1 MTTPERKTRRW
12 HQGGTLEVLTL
23 GLDGHLFA
31 LAAAHVREILDVVPI
46 TEVPS
51 ANPFVAGL
59 INVRGKVVPLA
70 DLRHK
75 FGMAM
80 HPPTIDT
87 RIVVIE
93 VDLDGDLTTVGL
105 LADKV
110 YEVTEIAAA
119 ALEETPRI
127 GMTWRRE
134 YIDCIGKR
142 GSEFVVVLDIA
153 AIFSARP
160 RSKSEPCPGSEA
172 GVGRSA
178 A

>member
-1 MTTPERKTRRW
+1 MSTPDKKTTRW
-12 HQGGTLEVLTL
+12 TEGGTLEVLTL

-31 LAAAHVREILDVVPI
+31 LPATYVREILDLVSV

-75 FGMAM
+75 FGMAIS
-80 HPPTIDT
+80 PPTIDT

-93 VDLDGDLTTVGL
+93 IDLNGDLTTVGL

-127 GMTWRRE
+127 GMTWRRD

-142 GSEFVVVLDIA
+142 GGDFVVVLDIA
-153 AIFSARP
+153 AIFTVRTRA
-160 RSKSEPCPGSEA
+160 KAEA
-172 GVGRSA
+172 GGEAGLGRSA